1 MTTQQLR
8 RHYEARPFK
17 PFVLRMAD
25 GNEFPVRHP
34 EHLAYFGSG
43 RTIAVARGEDALEVI
58 DLLLVA
64 SIHLG
69 NGRKGNGRRR

>member
-1 MTTQQLR
+1 MTIEQLR
-8 RHYEARPFK
+8 NIHSARPFK
-17 PFVLRMAD
+17 PFLVRMAD
-25 GNEFPVRHP
+25 GNEYAVGHP

-43 RTIAVARGEDALEVI
+43 RTIAVAPGEDVVEVI

-69 NGRKGNGRRR
+69 NGKRRNGRRR

>member
-1 MTTQQLR
+1 MTIEQLR
-8 RHYEARPFK
+8 NIHGARPFK

-25 GNEFPVRHP
+25 GNEYPVRHP

-43 RTIAVARGEDALEVI
+43 RTIAVATGEDALEVI